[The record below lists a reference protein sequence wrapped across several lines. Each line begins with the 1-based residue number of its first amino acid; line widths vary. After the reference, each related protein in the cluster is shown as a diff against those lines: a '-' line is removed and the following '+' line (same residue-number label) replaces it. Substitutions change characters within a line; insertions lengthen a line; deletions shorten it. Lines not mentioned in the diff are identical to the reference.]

1 MPEGNFVTVCGFGNY
16 RGLAPFA
23 IGARFMCRKEPENP
37 ADDEA
42 IRVMDESGV
51 TIGYLANGGSAR
63 ANGTLSASRIY
74 DRVGELFLIE
84 VWFTTRTKVI
94 CKIVAFDALGGVERR

>member
-1 MPEGNFVTVCGFGNY
+1 MPDGSFVTVCGFSSY
-16 RGLAPFA
+16 QGLAPFN
-23 IGARFMCRKEPENP
+23 IGARFMCQKEPSNP
-37 ADDEA
+37 HDDEA

-51 TIGYLANGGSAR
+51 TIGYLANGGSTR

-74 DRVGELFLIE
+74 DRVGQLFVIE

-94 CKIVAFDALGGVERR
+94 CKIVSFDAMEGVV